1 MLFKVIEQVQAPPKI
16 LLEQYL
22 HANGYSKEEIE
33 QSLVELM
40 DTIPAL
46 EDHKL
51 MEAWSS
57 NKVSNGETTGNLVL
71 RLKKDSDEVVVYM
84 STHKGKSWIAVYG
97 L

>member
-1 MLFKVIEQVQAPPKI
+1 MLFKVIEQVQAPPKV

-46 EDHKL
+46 
-51 MEAWSS
+51 
-57 NKVSNGETTGNLVL
+57 
-71 RLKKDSDEVVVYM
+71 
-84 STHKGKSWIAVYG
+84 
-97 L
+97 